1 MIPLILGGYGQVA
14 LENLALREQLAIFQ
28 RSVRRP
34 KIRPTDR
41 LFWVCLRKVWKEWK
55 SALVIVRPETVLD
68 WQRKRFRRYWS
79 RLSQH
84 KNPGRPRTHAD
95 IRKLVKTMAE
105 ANVGWGAP
113 RIHGELLKLGI
124 EVSERTVSRLMPKRS
139 TAPSQTWRAFLDN
152 HVRDLVSIDFFTVP
166 TARLRVLFV
175 FIVLSHERR
184 RVIHFNITEHPTAA
198 WTAQQIVEAF
208 PEDQTPRYLVRDRD
222 GTYGE
227 YFQHRVQGMGIREVR
242 TAPRSPW
249 QNPYAE
255 RVIGSIRRER
265 LSHMIVL
272 HDKHLRR
279 ILKGYFRYYHE
290 SRTHL
295 SLDKDA
301 PEARE
306 IQANKLERN
315 ESFRSGRWADFIIA
329 TNAGWLSHYMSGGR
343 FVPDNPALLQ
353 SSS

>member
-1 MIPLILGGYGQVA
+1 MLNAMLSLFRMILLILGGYEQVA

-28 RSVRRP
+28 RSVPHP

-68 WQRKRFRRYWS
+68 WQRRRFRRYWS

-84 KNPGRPRTHAD
+84 KNPGRPRTNTD

-105 ANVGWGAP
+105 DNLGWGAP

-124 EVSERTVSRLMPKRS
+124 EISERTVSRLMPKRS
-139 TAPSQTWRAFLDN
+139 TAPSQTWRTFLDN

-175 FIVLSHERR
+175 FIVLLHERR

-198 WTAQQIVEAF
+198 WTAQQMIEAF

-222 GTYGE
+222 GIYGE
-227 YFQHRVQGMGIREVR
+227 YFQHRVRGMGIREVR
-242 TAPRSPW
+242 TAPQSPW

-255 RVIGSIRRER
+255 RVIGSIRREC
-265 LSHMIVL
+265 LNHVIVL
-272 HDKHLRR
+272 GERHLRSL
-279 ILKGYFRYYHE
+279 LKNYVNYYNV
-290 SRTHL
+290 SRPHL
-295 SLDKDA
+295 SL
-301 PEARE
+301 
-306 IQANKLERN
+306 ERN
-315 ESFRSGRWADFIIA
+315 APVPRSIEPPAFGVVVAVPQV
-329 TNAGWLSHYMSGGR
+329 GG
-343 FVPDNPALLQ
+343 LHHH
-353 SSS
+353 

>member
-1 MIPLILGGYGQVA
+1 MLNAILSLFRMIPLILGGHEQVA
-14 LENLALREQLAIFQ
+14 LENLALRQQLAIFQ
-28 RSVRRP
+28 RSVHRP

-55 SALVIVRPETVLD
+55 SALVIVRPETVLA

-84 KNPGRPRTHAD
+84 KNPGRPRTHSG

-105 ANVGWGAP
+105 GNVGWGAP

-175 FIVLSHERR
+175 LIVLSHQRR

-198 WTAQQIVEAF
+198 WTAQQIIEVF
-208 PEDQTPRYLVRDRD
+208 PEDQAPRYLIRDRD
-222 GTYGE
+222 GIYGVS
-227 YFQHRVQGMGIREVR
+227 FQHRVQGMGIREVR
-242 TAPRSPW
+242 TAPRSPR
-249 QNPYAE
+249 QNPYVE
-255 RVIGSIRRER
+255 RMIGSIRREC
-265 LSHMIVL
+265 LNHLIVFN
-272 HDKHLRR
+272 DNHLRR
-279 ILKGYFRYYHE
+279 ILKSYFRYFHE

-301 PEARE
+301 PETRK
-306 IQANKLERN
+306 IQANKLERIVPI
-315 ESFRSGRWADFIIA
+315 RQV
-329 TNAGWLSHYMSGGR
+329 GGLHHR
-343 FVPDNPALLQ
+343 YERRAA
-353 SSS
+353 